1 MQQFIRSNSFFI
13 PLCGLSLGIIWIHC
27 PWANPF
33 FTFSCIRY
41 GGQAIP
47 FSIWGIALFFVSTI
61 LFWSLVWPKYRSI
74 NPQLRM
80 GSVFFFNTAIAL
92 QFFGSEMGDKNL
104 WKQEPL
110 QKLALVSITDTLIP
124 NAKGHAGEIGCLG
137 FLDSKG
143 AFYPHSLH
151 FRVSLPKGV
160 SPPAVGS
167 VYHVPVQ
174 ALRPYVNSTI
184 PGSVQWDDI
193 MQTLGIDGNLR
204 WDTTFLFAGR
214 RPIGRVLSIKL
225 RFLSAVRKQ
234 LFDNLTPDQ
243 AGLVYAMLIG
253 DKAGLEPQIE
263 KQFAIG
269 GLMHVL
275 AVSGM
280 HVALIM
286 GALMWLLTRIGG
298 RTKPGVTALI
308 VLILMGW
315 VYAWIT
321 GSGASVIRAMLGATW
336 VWVGNYGF
344 RRKQHLMHVLLGS
357 AYIQVLWNPYVIF
370 QLGFQLSY
378 LAVLGIGTLH
388 DIWSKQWKTPH
399 KWLNILL
406 LNISLTLTATLFTAP
421 LMLLHFHSFPTWF
434 LLGNLLLLPLF
445 TIAVYVGL
453 LCLFLG
459 WIPYV
464 GYFLY
469 CGFAFFLKGL
479 LLVLHCGESLP
490 LKQLKTLEIGWWE
503 AILMWLCLACGYKI
517 FKKMGKRNLLRYNAK
532 YCVKSK
538 KKNTGN
544 HSLNAHNSSAVSLI
558 QAPKKPTKFHSW
570 PLALLL
576 AGVFVLISG
585 IEYKRVQRIKQAHSF
600 VIIRFNKQWNCHK
613 KGDTLFIRG
622 NVSRIKSRQFLMK
635 ELQSYI
641 SLYAV
646 HTVLWVQE

>member
-27 PWANPF
+27 PGANPF
-33 FTFSCIRY
+33 FHLSCIRFV
-41 GGQAIP
+41 GHPIH
-47 FSIWGIALFFVSTI
+47 FSIWGSTLFFISTI

-92 QFFGSEMGDKNL
+92 QFFGPEIGNKNH
-104 WKQEPL
+104 WIQEPS
-110 QKLALVSITDTLIP
+110 QKLAVISITDTLIP
-124 NAKGHAGEIGCLG
+124 NAKGHAGEIRCLG
-137 FLDSKG
+137 FLDSMG
-143 AFYPHSLH
+143 EFYPHPLN

-160 SPPAVGS
+160 PPPSVGS
-167 VYHVPVQ
+167 LYHLPVQ

-184 PGSVQWDDI
+184 PGSVQWEDI
-193 MQTLGIDGNLR
+193 MQSIEVDGNLR
-204 WDTTFLFAGR
+204 WDTLFLFAGK
-214 RPIGRVLSIKL
+214 RPLGRGFSVKL
-225 RFLSAVRKQ
+225 RFLSVVRKQ
-234 LFDNLTPDQ
+234 LYDNLTPGH

-253 DKAGLEPQIE
+253 DKAGLEPHIE

-298 RTKPGVTALI
+298 RTKPGIAALI
-308 VLILMGW
+308 VLIMMGW

-344 RRKQHLMHVLLGS
+344 GRKQHLMHVLLGA
-357 AYIQVLWNPYVIF
+357 AYIQILWNPHVIF

-388 DIWSKQWKTPH
+388 DIWSKQWKTPI

-445 TIAVYVGL
+445 TIAVYLGL

-459 WIPYV
+459 WIPYI
-464 GYFLY
+464 GYILY

-479 LLVLHCGESLP
+479 LFVLQCGELLP

-503 AILMWLCLACGYKI
+503 AILMWICLGCVYRICKHTAQ
-517 FKKMGKRNLLRYNAK
+517 RHLRLYNPK
-532 YCVKSK
+532 YCLKSK
-538 KKNTGN
+538 KKNRVN
-544 HSLNAHNSSAVSLI
+544 QFLNIQKSRTFSSI
-558 QAPKKPTKFHSW
+558 QAPNQPSNSIFR
-570 PLALLL
+570 PIVLLL

-585 IEYKRVQRIKQAHSF
+585 IEYKRVQRAKSEHSF
-600 VIIRFNKQWNCHK
+600 VIVRFNKQWNCHK
-613 KGDTLFIRG
+613 KGDTLLIRG
-622 NVSRIKSRQFLMK
+622 NISRMQSREFLIK
-635 ELQSYI
+635 ELQTYV

-646 HTVLWVQE
+646 HAVLWVQE